1 MDRSDTRIGVRVGS
15 CSSVSYYGHQPLARV
30 RVCQY
35 GPDNLCD
42 LSLWPSRRPKLPQAV
57 RAWPHS
63 VATVSPVV
71 SASLEVNLAPATVVS
86 TRPIPFPLFPDDIA
100 FSDCHSE
107 FHRCRIGA
115 SAKTVKESRALGI
128 TRSAIPRGGPTHRAR
143 CRRCLRFGRVV
154 YRDAVSEITQKIVCA
169 LLEVS
174 SSFPSLS
181 LAHRRSPR
189 LSSSGLMFPH
199 RFRACFEKN
208 VLLELHSPCAVP
220 LATYRR
226 LRHSKATAV
235 YAAHSPR

>member
-1 MDRSDTRIGVRVGS
+1 MAT
-15 CSSVSYYGHQPLARV
+15 
-30 RVCQY
+30 
-35 GPDNLCD
+35 
-42 LSLWPSRRPKLPQAV
+42 LSRHRQSRRFGIPGGQSSSCDRRVDP
-57 RAWPHS
+57 P
-63 VATVSPVV
+63 
-71 SASLEVNLAPATVVS
+71 N
-86 TRPIPFPLFPDDIA
+86 PIPTFSRRYSLLGLPLGVN
-100 FSDCHSE
+100 
-107 FHRCRIGA
+107 RCRIGA

-128 TRSAIPRGGPTHRAR
+128 THSAIPRGGPTHRAR

-154 YRDAVSEITQKIVCA
+154 YRDAVSEITQKIVRA